1 MAQKLRG
8 VTDVKTAIRSKV
20 HSKPRLKGSE
30 YLEMFILEKNKA
42 RLSQE
47 KENLEKRKNEI
58 DKDIGVIR
66 GELARLEHV
75 MSQLKNTQGNM
86 EKHEKPIPQKPVK
99 TMTMD
104 Y

>member
-30 YLEMFILEKNKA
+30 YLEMFILDKNKA
-42 RLSQE
+42 RMKQE
-47 KENLEKRKNEI
+47 KENLDKRKREI
-58 DKDIGVIR
+58 NKDIRLI
-66 GELARLEHV
+66 ESEIARLEDIIL
-75 MSQLKNTQGNM
+75 QLKGGPANT
-86 EKHEKPIPQKPVK
+86 EKPEKPIPQKPVK
-99 TMTMD
+99 TMTID